1 MHLAREFQEGF
12 ENSSGNVHKTLDICL
27 QACKDAIEEKAIKD
41 HLNEKPSAEEIKAE
55 KTDYT
60 QF

>member
-27 QACKDAIEEKAIKD
+27 QACKAAIEEKAIKD
-41 HLNEKPSAEEIKAE
+41 QLKEKPTDEEIKAE
-55 KTDYT
+55 KTEYA